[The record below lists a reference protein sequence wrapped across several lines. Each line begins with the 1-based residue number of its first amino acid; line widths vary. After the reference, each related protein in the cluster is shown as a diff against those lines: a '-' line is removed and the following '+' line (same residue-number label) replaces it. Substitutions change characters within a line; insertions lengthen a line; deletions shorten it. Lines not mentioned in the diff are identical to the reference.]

1 MSLWDRVISEK
12 CALCGSFG
20 RRTGLCTPPSE
31 PSDSDN
37 AIILAGI
44 ALLLNLYAK
53 KFRCPDVL
61 TSISSAINLCYF
73 ILSIPAERNNYD
85 TQASDDCRRQW
96 PEQ

>member
-1 MSLWDRVISEK
+1 M
-12 CALCGSFG
+12 CAVLFIRAVNAFADWPVYALPEHSV
-20 RRTGLCTPPSE
+20 T
-31 PSDSDN
+31 DN

-44 ALLLNLYAK
+44 ASLLNLYAK

-61 TSISSAINLCYF
+61 TSISPAINLCYL